1 MRRFVRCCLLP
12 RPTPANECVGQGMRK
27 YEKGRP
33 GLGIPPPDGR
43 ACFPPWVDSDLLCS
57 KNHWTTSSKNLSRS
71 SSTFKFLDF
80 LYQELHFE
88 MDLTLSTSSSLS
100 YITPSDQRGIFTG
113 VVMMWET
120 KTKEKIK
127 LAYRLQPIGRK
138 KEIKI
143 RYHGNQISTPNTGLT
158 HVTEINSRILF
169 LLCQPDK
176 NSAL

>member
-113 VVMMWET
+113 
-120 KTKEKIK
+120 
-127 LAYRLQPIGRK
+127 GRK

>member
-113 VVMMWET
+113 GTVYSTST
-120 KTKEKIK
+120 KF
-127 LAYRLQPIGRK
+127 LGRK

>member
-113 VVMMWET
+113 EEET
-120 KTKEKIK
+120 EGHSSCIAC
-127 LAYRLQPIGRK
+127 LRK
-138 KEIKI
+138 KK
-143 RYHGNQISTPNTGLT
+143 GNKNQISWKSNLYTQHGAYSC
-158 HVTEINSRILF
+158 H
-169 LLCQPDK
+169 
-176 NSAL
+176 

>member
-1 MRRFVRCCLLP
+1 MSH
-12 RPTPANECVGQGMRK
+12 ECMW
-27 YEKGRP
+27 YN
-33 GLGIPPPDGR
+33 GISPDVIR
-43 ACFPPWVDSDLLCS
+43 DKVAKLLCEVR
-57 KNHWTTSSKNLSRS
+57 KVTKHLPYCLIICLYYRNHWTTSSKNLSRS

-143 RYHGNQISTPNTGLT
+143 RYHGNQ
-158 HVTEINSRILF
+158 
-169 LLCQPDK
+169 K
-176 NSAL
+176 NGRQAQTFD

>member
-113 VVMMWET
+113 GTVYSTST
-120 KTKEKIK
+120 KF
-127 LAYRLQPIGRK
+127 LV
-138 KEIKI
+138 
-143 RYHGNQISTPNTGLT
+143 STPNTGLT